1 MAKAFIPK
9 IVSANDLFVGDVVY
23 LTPAHGWTR
32 RLDEAAVARDAAVAE
47 ALLAAA
53 AQPGAV
59 VDPYLAEVS
68 LETGAPVP
76 THFRE
81 VYRTRGPSNRPDL
94 GRQAEKL

>member
-1 MAKAFIPK
+1 MARPFTPR

-23 LTPAHGWTR
+23 LTSSHGWTR
-32 RLDEAAVARDAAVAE
+32 RLADAAVARDEAAAE

-53 AQPGAV
+53 NQPGAV
-59 VDPYLAEVS
+59 VDPYLADVS

-94 GRQAEKL
+94 GRQAESL